1 MFTVQGVVATI
12 ETAQGI
18 PNLQV
23 VLYDIDP
30 LASKSPQA
38 NQPSSEVPE
47 GARFDAVWQAISGDR
62 LGSVLTDAAG
72 RFKLQFEAADFA
84 SLEKKP
90 RPELML
96 CVVAPD
102 DADVNG
108 PFAKP
113 VTSRL
118 LYVARDIR
126 INSGKLES
134 YYIRLPQAKLTLFG
148 IEPGRMPHPDGEA
161 TAPFIQK
168 SYAAAAESERVA
180 AAAAAEALQPKFA
193 EFALSYTRARQA
205 FTGFTLAPRKH
216 GVRDDR
222 LVLRK
227 GESLSAKSALL
238 VTQRITDIISRES
251 DRTRRFMMRV
261 PESVLRDWGVSI
273 GTDGVLSGSV
283 PHRRLLAWYR
293 GRRAGVALDADPS
306 WMRAYCQRMEARQKF
321 DDTVERCGRATGGD
335 PADPPT
341 PEEQEANVDSRV
353 LEQVATQ
360 TTPEQHLS
368 YGVAKGDSQLS
379 AVIHAGAADNTAY
392 HDFDEIHIAFEHIW
406 SESVDRS
413 LRPFLMGA
421 YREMVRY
428 QNQVSGNADFPDVS
442 DVDDMRELYN
452 EFKALQ
458 RALEDAHRPLPEV
471 RAAQLPLPASVRVL
485 APTLS
490 VAEWSAMSAADR
502 AQLLALAEEFMQK
515 KDYDAGEAFLGFLTG
530 GGSVAA
536 NEGQLSQIRSEAAQ
550 LVQRAREALRQQ
562 ARDAAPAGRG
572 TRRPVATDGSR
583 LSALMAELDER
594 LAEPYRF
601 DVFAPDSTNY
611 GVMLTYRQA
620 WEPRD
625 YQVGELVST
634 IPLAPKEVRRY
645 TSKYLV
651 RRNRLQKELDDIQ
664 TSSTAEQ
671 TDTSR
676 ADAEIVR
683 QARNRTSFEQTASA
697 TINVGMFQGE
707 FGTRFGVEAEKNSSD
722 TKRNFREAVARAAE
736 EYKRQRR
743 LEIETTDSTE
753 SELTAGGEITNP
765 NDEITVTYLFYE
777 LQRQYLLSERL
788 HKLTPV
794 VMVAR
799 AVPSPDEIDV
809 DWLMAHDW
817 VLRRVLLDDTQVP
830 ALNFLTTSIAGD
842 ELALESQRDS
852 MQRQIDLVDELTRK
866 ERVQTDLSER
876 AFSELKRLMGS
887 ASTPDDA
894 QKMKDISLAL
904 VFGPFALAGG
914 NGDDRAAEKREEI
927 AKLALE
933 RADKSKQ
940 EASARLTREVT
951 AMQDAVERYVRALQT
966 HFDRMSAIA
975 RLRVHVKENILHY
988 MQAIWDHEPT
998 DQRFFALYNLE
1009 VPWITEAD
1017 RDIAVR
1023 LSGRRL
1029 APREIVRESDRALG
1043 TWYEVSGS
1051 LPLGSGLSGDSP
1063 NLHRATRTLSDVANL
1078 DHILGYKGNYQIF
1091 PLRETSYLH
1100 DYMMQ
1105 DYVDPATGSLRDP
1118 DAAASPSSDEILDY
1132 VCCLRRHEPERL
1144 EAEREALLAQIESRL
1159 EGARR
1164 EKELILVPSRS
1175 LYIEALPGKH
1185 PIMEDFKL
1193 THRALDV
1200 KKVQAEVR
1208 KSELENLRYAKR
1220 VLRDETGDPEIE
1232 KSVLVSGNLRG
1243 GDRDA

>member
-1 MFTVQGVVATI
+1 MFTVQGVVATV
-12 ETAQGI
+12 ETGQGV

-30 LASKSPQA
+30 LAGQQTN
-38 NQPSSEVPE
+38 NQSTSEVPA
-47 GARFDAVWQAISGDR
+47 GANIDAVWQTISGDR
-62 LGSVLTDAAG
+62 LGSVLTDSAG
-72 RFKLQFEAADFA
+72 RFKLQFEAVDFA
-84 SLEKKP
+84 SLEKNP

-102 DADVNG
+102 DVDANG
-108 PFAKP
+108 PFALP

-118 LYVARDIR
+118 LYMARDIR
-126 INSGKLES
+126 INAGRLES
-134 YYIRLPQAKLTLFG
+134 YYIRLPREKLARYG
-148 IEPGRMPHPDGEA
+148 IDPVRVPTGGEPA
-161 TAPFIQK
+161 AQFIQK
-168 SYAAAAESERVA
+168 SLAVAAERERVA
-180 AAAAAEALQPKFA
+180 QAAAAEALQPKFA
-193 EFALSYTRARQA
+193 QFTLEANRTKQA
-205 FTGFTLAPRKH
+205 FTAFTLAPRKR
-216 GVRDDR
+216 GVRDER
-222 LVLRK
+222 LVLQK
-227 GESLSAKSALL
+227 GESLATKTATLA
-238 VTQRITDIISRES
+238 TQRITDIIARES
-251 DRTRRFMMRV
+251 DRTRRFTLRV
-261 PESVLRDWGVSI
+261 PESVLRDWGLSI
-273 GTDGVLSGSV
+273 GADGALSGAV

-293 GRRAGVALDADPS
+293 ARRAGVALDSDQS
-306 WMRAYCQRMEARQKF
+306 WMRVYCQRMDAWQKF
-321 DDTVERCGRATGGD
+321 DDTVERCARGPAD
-335 PADPPT
+335 PAEPPT
-341 PEEQEANVDSRV
+341 PEELEAGVDQRV
-353 LEQVATQ
+353 HDQLATQ
-360 TTPEQHLS
+360 TTPEQHLN

-379 AVIHAGAADNTAY
+379 AIIHAGAADVTAY
-392 HDFDEIHIAFEHIW
+392 HDFAEIHIAFEHVW

-428 QNQVSGNADFPDVS
+428 QNQVSGSADFPDVS

-458 RALEDAHRPLPEV
+458 RALEEANAPAPV
-471 RAAQLPLPASVRVL
+471 TRAARLPLPASVREL
-485 APTLS
+485 APTLT
-490 VAEWSAMSAADR
+490 VDEWSAMSAADR
-502 AQLLALAEEFMQK
+502 AQLLALAEEFMRA
-515 KDYDAGEAFLGFLTG
+515 KDYGVGDVAAAALTLGV
-530 GGSVAA
+530 SVAA
-536 NEGQLSQIRSEAAQ
+536 NESRLGQIRAESAQ
-550 LVQRAREALRQQ
+550 LVQRAREALRERSRETAQ
-562 ARDAAPAGRG
+562 AGRG
-572 TRRPVATDGSR
+572 SRRPVAGNGSR

-625 YQVGELVST
+625 YQVGELIST

-645 TSKYLV
+645 TSKQVV
-651 RRNRLQKELDDIQ
+651 RRNRLQKELDDLQ
-664 TSSTAEQ
+664 TSNTAEHM
-671 TDTSR
+671 DTSR
-676 ADAEIVR
+676 ADSEIVR

-697 TINVGMFQGE
+697 TVNVGMFQGE

-753 SELTAGGEITNP
+753 TEFTDGGEITNP

-788 HKLTPV
+788 HRLTPV

-799 AVPSPDEIDV
+799 EVPSPDEIDI
-809 DWLMAHDW
+809 DWLLAHDW
-817 VLRRVLLDDTQVP
+817 ILRRALLDDTQVP
-830 ALNFLTTSIAGD
+830 ALNYLTTSIAGD
-842 ELALESQRDS
+842 ELALESMRES
-852 MQRQIDLVDELTRK
+852 MQRQIDLVEELTRK
-866 ERVQTDLSER
+866 ERMQTDLSER
-876 AFSELKRLMGS
+876 AFNELKRLMGS

-904 VFGPFALAGG
+904 VFGPFSLAGG

-927 AKLALE
+927 AKFALE

-951 AMQDAVERYVRALQT
+951 AMQDSVERYTKALQM
-966 HFDRMSAIA
+966 HFDRMAAIA

-1009 VPWITEAD
+1009 VPWIVEAD
-1017 RDIAVR
+1017 RDVEVR
-1023 LSGRRL
+1023 IGGRRL
-1029 APREIVRESDRALG
+1029 APSEILLESDRTLG
-1043 TWYEVSGS
+1043 IWYEVTGG
-1051 LPLGSGLSGDSP
+1051 LPLGSGLAGGSP
-1063 NLHRATRTLSDVANL
+1063 SLQRTTRKLSDVANL
-1078 DHILGYKGNYQIF
+1078 DQILGYKGNYQIF
-1091 PLRETSYLH
+1091 PLRETNYLH

-1105 DYVDPATGSLRDP
+1105 DYVDPATGKLRDP
-1118 DAAASPSSDEILDY
+1118 DATASPTTDEILDY

-1144 EAEREALLAQIESRL
+1144 DEEREQLLSLIESRL
-1159 EGARR
+1159 EGSRP

-1208 KSELENLRYAKR
+1208 KLELENLRYAKR
-1220 VLRDETGDPEIE
+1220 ILRDETGDPEIE
-1232 KSVLVSGNLRG
+1232 KSVLVSGNLGSG
-1243 GDRDA
+1243 GRDA